1 MLDEVL
7 PHGFLQRRDVQAED
21 VRHVVPLVHMLRNEG
36 THKAVVT
43 ARVRGVLCDEE
54 QTEDACPCV
63 KGGGEVGGRRKRAH
77 RRKCGG
83 ASTRYLRTLDSRRGI
98 LLGLSPQRLVQ
109 LQALVSNEPGQVGK
123 VRRGRRRFEVR
134 DQAVVVH

>member
-63 KGGGEVGGRRKRAH
+63 KGGGGGWGEEETRTPSEVWRSVH
-77 RRKCGG
+77 E
-83 ASTRYLRTLDSRRGI
+83 I
-98 LLGLSPQRLVQ
+98 SP
-109 LQALVSNEPGQVGK
+109 NPGQPQGHLTRALAAAPGPASGSGFQRTRPGWK
-123 VRRGRRRFEVR
+123 SKAGPPEI
-134 DQAVVVH
+134 